1 MTSGL
6 IHERALSSF
15 SGRAPAARKR
25 IAIAGC
31 GVVGT
36 ALLRLLDEQRERF
49 PYDVESV
56 LVRDAGRRR
65 DCGVSDAVITSALD
79 DFLDADAAIVVEAL
93 GGIEPA
99 KTIAQHTLSRGGTF
113 ITANKALVAACGA
126 DLEGLARRHQGT
138 FRYDAT
144 VGGGVPTIRLLETSL
159 GGQRPRAVRGILN
172 GTSNF
177 VLTLLEQGAS
187 FETALAEAR
196 RRGFAEADVSRDLD
210 GRDAADKV
218 AILAWRAF
226 GLAPQDVRVRRVALP
241 ADPAR
246 LVRLASALN
255 GSVRL
260 LGECELLD
268 DGKTVVASVEPVIVR
283 PRSGF
288 ARTVFEENRVE
299 VDAGWSS
306 PLSVSGPGAGGAPTA
321 AALVSDLLASAGNSE
336 ERPNDARSVHDG
348 RLFQWIVAA
357 RCSAEQLQDVL
368 RTTSVEWRR
377 VWSTRGETVA
387 RTRPLPHFAV
397 ERALATLE
405 ARNAE
410 PLVARL
416 DDAFAW
422 ERAA

>member
-6 IHERALSSF
+6 IHEHAPSAFTRASQ
-15 SGRAPAARKR
+15 PVRKR

-31 GVVGT
+31 GVVGS
-36 ALLRLLDEQRERF
+36 ALLRLLEQHGERS
-49 PYDVESV
+49 PYDVKSV
-56 LVRDAGRRR
+56 LVRDAKRRR
-65 DCGVSDAVITSALD
+65 DCDVSERLLTTALD
-79 DFLDADAAIVVEAL
+79 DFLDADAEIVVEAL

-113 ITANKALVAACGA
+113 ITANKALVAVFGA
-126 DLEGLARRHQGT
+126 DLERLARQHQGT
-138 FRYDAT
+138 FRFDAT
-144 VGGGVPTIRLLETSL
+144 VGAGVPAIRLLESSL
-159 GGQRPRAVRGILN
+159 GGDRPRAVRGILN

-226 GLAPQDVRVRRVALP
+226 GLSPQDVRVRRVALP
-241 ADPAR
+241 PDPAR
-246 LVRLASALN
+246 LVTLASALD
-255 GSVRL
+255 GSVRQ

-268 DGKTVVASVEPVIVR
+268 DGRTVVASVEPVIVR
-283 PRSGF
+283 PTSGF
-288 ARTVFEENRVE
+288 ARTVFEENRIE
-299 VDAGWSS
+299 IDAGWSS

-321 AALVSDLLASAGNSE
+321 AALLSDLLSSAADSE
-336 ERPNDARSVHDG
+336 SGRTDARSVHDG
-348 RLFQWIVAA
+348 RLFHWIVAA
-357 RCSAEQLQDVL
+357 RCSPAELQSVL
-368 RTTSVEWRR
+368 RATSVEWRR
-377 VWSTRGETVA
+377 LWCARGETFA

-397 ERALATLE
+397 ERALTDLE
-405 ARNAE
+405 ARGAE

-416 DDAFAW
+416 EDAFAW